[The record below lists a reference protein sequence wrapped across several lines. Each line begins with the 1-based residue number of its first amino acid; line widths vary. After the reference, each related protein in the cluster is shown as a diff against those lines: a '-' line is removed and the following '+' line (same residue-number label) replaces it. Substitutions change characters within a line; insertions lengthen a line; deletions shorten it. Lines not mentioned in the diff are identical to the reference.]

1 MKVDGDGPH
10 LLASGNQL
18 MCLKKHNATK
28 EDGSLIQPNGTYVP
42 EADFSDLTQRGL
54 TVRGAVFL
62 AN

>member
-1 MKVDGDGPH
+1 MVSAATLKMKVDGDGPH

-42 EADFSDLTQRGL
+42 KLISLT
-54 TVRGAVFL
+54 
-62 AN
+62 